1 MNVEEALLILTRV
14 LNKHLN
20 NVQEQV
26 FRLSWEGKTYAQIA
40 ETVDYDTDYIK
51 NVGAQLWKLLS
62 EAFGEAVTKS
72 NIHAFLRQ
80 HEQSIF
86 FQTIQSDKLNL
97 APNLVTSTTA
107 TFTER
112 QDWGEVIDISAFYGR
127 TEELATLEQ
136 WIVTEH
142 SRLVTLLG
150 MGGMGK
156 TALAV
161 KLAEQIQ
168 DQFEY
173 FVWKSLRNA
182 PPIEDILADL
192 IQFFSHQQQT
202 DFAPTVDA
210 RISQVMKYLRASR
223 CLLVLDNLESILQG
237 GQRAGYY
244 RESYEGYGELLR
256 RVAQERHQSCL
267 LLTSREKPKE
277 LTTLEG
283 RSVHSLQV
291 RGLKQ
296 IPAQELLEDQGCLCG
311 TQTEW
316 QTLIQYYA
324 GNPLALK
331 MVAPVIQSFFDSN
344 IPQFLEFL
352 DTGTLLFDDIRD
364 LLERQ
369 FNRLSDL
376 EKEVMYWLAINR
388 EPVSLTEIQADFVTN
403 VSPSELLE
411 SLASLERRSLIEK
424 AAPTLIERSAIAF
437 TQQPVVMEYMTE
449 RLIQQV
455 FQEIT
460 TEQLEL
466 FTSHALIKATAKDYV
481 RASQVRVILEPLA
494 EKLLSNFG
502 SKQEI
507 KYQLQRILGKLRT
520 EFITTTG
527 YGGGNLINILSQLQI
542 NLANYDFSELR
553 IWQADLRRVNLFNVN
568 FQNADLAKS
577 VFAESLSNV
586 VSVAFSLDGTLLATG
601 NVKGDICLWQVSDAK
616 QLLTLKGHTGWA
628 YSLAWSPQ
636 GNMLASGSGDRTVRL
651 WDVRE
656 GRCVKVMHG
665 HTSQVTS
672 VAWNFDGQALVSGS
686 MDYTVRLWDVC
697 EAKCLQILHGHT
709 DQVYSVAW
717 TSQSN
722 IIASGSSDRT
732 VRLWDISEGK
742 CLKVLHGHT
751 NWVYTVACHPQGN
764 ILASGSADCSV
775 RLWDVAEG
783 KCFKVLHGHTDHIWS
798 VSFSPDGN
806 MLASSSHDHT
816 VRLWNIF
823 EGRCL
828 RVLHGHT
835 NWVWLIAWSPDGQ
848 ALASASF
855 DHTVRLWDVFKGK
868 CLKVL
873 HGHYNGI
880 WSLAWSSD
888 GHILASGNHDHTV
901 RLWDVFEAKCLK
913 ILYGHTDQVY
923 SVAWSPQDNILA
935 SGSYDHTV
943 RLWDVR
949 EGKCIKILHGHN
961 NLVSSVDF
969 SPEGNILASGSHD
982 HTVRLWD
989 VSEGKCIKILH
1000 GHTGWVWSVSFSP
1013 QGNTLASGSVD
1024 QTIRVWDVPQGN
1036 CLRVLHGHTGWV
1048 WSVSF
1053 SPQGNTLAS
1062 GSTDHTVS
1070 IWDFTNGQCLK
1081 SIHDHT
1087 GWVWSVA
1094 WSPDCQIL
1102 ASAGGELN
1110 IWLWNI
1116 AEGRCLRVLHGH
1128 IGWIHSVSFSPDGLI
1143 LASGS
1148 QDETIKLWDVKT
1160 GECIKTLKADRLYEG
1175 MNITGIIGLTDA
1187 QKNSLKALGAV
1198 TT

>member
-51 NVGAQLWKLLS
+51 NVGAQMWKLLS
-62 EAFGEAVTKS
+62 ETFGEAVTKN
-72 NIHAFLRQ
+72 NIHAVLRQ

-86 FQTIQSDKLNL
+86 LQNTQSDKLNL
-97 APNLVTSTTA
+97 APNWVTSTTA

-112 QDWGEVIDISAFYGR
+112 QDWGEAIDVSAFYGR

-161 KLAEQIQ
+161 KLAEHIQ

-223 CLLVLDNLESILQG
+223 CLLVLDNVESILRG

-244 RESYEGYGELLR
+244 REGYEGYGELLR

-283 RSVHSLQV
+283 RSVHSLQLK
-291 RGLKQ
+291 GLKQ
-296 IPAQELLEDQGCLCG
+296 IPAQELLQDEGCFLG

-316 QTLIQYYA
+316 QTLIQHYA

-331 MVAPVIQSFFDSN
+331 MVAPVLQSFFDSN

-352 DTGTLLFDDIRD
+352 NTGTLLFDDIRD

-369 FNRLSDL
+369 FNRLSDV
-376 EKEVMYWLAINR
+376 EKELMYWLAINR
-388 EPVSLTEIQADFVTN
+388 EPASLSELQADFVTN

-424 AAPTLIERSAIAF
+424 TTPTLIERSAIAF

-455 FQEIT
+455 CQEIT
-460 TEQLEL
+460 TEKLEL

-494 EKLLSNFG
+494 EKLLSNFA

-507 KYQLQRILGKLRT
+507 ESQLQRILGKLQT
-520 EFITTTG
+520 EFLTTPG

-542 NLANYDFSELR
+542 NLANYDFSELT
-553 IWQADLRRVNLFNVN
+553 IWQADLRRVNLSYVN

-586 VSVAFSLDGTLLATG
+586 LSVAFSHDGKLLATG
-601 NVKGDICLWQVSDAK
+601 DAKGDICLWQVDNGK
-616 QLLTLKGHTGWA
+616 QLLSLKGHQSWV
-628 YSLAWSPQ
+628 YSLTWSPQ
-636 GNMLASGSGDRTVRL
+636 GNILASASGDRTVRL
-651 WDVRE
+651 WDISE
-656 GRCVKVMHG
+656 ARCVKVMHG

-672 VAWNFDGQALVSGS
+672 VAWNFDGQTLVSAS
-686 MDYTVRLWDVC
+686 MDSTVRLWDVC
-697 EAKCLQILHGHT
+697 EGNCLKVLHGH
-709 DQVYSVAW
+709 QGPVYSVAW
-717 TSQSN
+717 IPGSN
-722 IIASGSSDRT
+722 SIASSSGDRT
-732 VRLWDISEGK
+732 VRLWDVSEGK
-742 CLKVLHGHT
+742 CLKILSGHS
-751 NWVYTVACHPQGN
+751 NWVYSVACHPQGN
-764 ILASGSADCSV
+764 IIASGSADCSV

-783 KCFKVLHGHTDHIWS
+783 KCLKILHGHTDHIWS
-798 VSFSPDGN
+798 VSFSPDGS

-816 VRLWNIF
+816 VRLWDIF

-835 NWVWLIAWSPDGQ
+835 NWVWLVAWSPDAQ
-848 ALASASF
+848 ILASVSF
-855 DHTVRLWDVFKGK
+855 DSTIRLWDVAKGK
-868 CLKVL
+868 CLKIL
-873 HGHYNGI
+873 HGHNNGI
-880 WSLAWSSD
+880 WSLAWSPD
-888 GHILASGNHDHTV
+888 GQMLASGGFDCTV
-901 RLWDVFEAKCLK
+901 RLWDVGESKCLK
-913 ILYGHTDQVY
+913 ILPGHTDQVY
-923 SVAWSPQDNILA
+923 SVAWSPRERILA

-943 RLWDVR
+943 RLWDIA
-949 EGKCIKILHGHN
+949 EGKCIKILHGHSN
-961 NLVSSVDF
+961 WVSSVSF
-969 SPEGNILASGSHD
+969 SPEGNILATASHD

-989 VSEGKCIKILH
+989 ITEGECIKILH
-1000 GHTGWVWSVSFSP
+1000 GHTGWVWSVSFNP
-1013 QGNTLASGSVD
+1013 QGGTLASGSAD
-1024 QTIRVWDVPQGN
+1024 QTIRIWDVAEGR
-1036 CLRVLHGHTGWV
+1036 CLRVLHNDKGWV
-1048 WSVSF
+1048 WPLGF
-1053 SPQGNTLAS
+1053 SPQGNILAS

-1070 IWDFTNGQCLK
+1070 IWDATEGQCMNNL
-1081 SIHDHT
+1081 HGHT

-1094 WSPDCQIL
+1094 WSRDCQIL

-1110 IWLWNI
+1110 IILWDVGK
-1116 AEGRCLRVLHGH
+1116 GRCLRVLHNH
-1128 IGWIHSVSFSPDGLI
+1128 TGWIHSVNFSPDGLI
-1143 LASGS
+1143 LASAS

-1175 MNITGIIGLTDA
+1175 MNITDIIGLTDA

-1198 TT
+1198 TA